1 MPTTLRLASL
11 RQHPVAFAILGGILT
26 AAVMLVLITPPEAT
40 LGDGIKIVFIHAALI
55 QTGVIGLVV
64 AGLLGIVV
72 LATAHAEIDRW
83 MRTIAIVAV
92 IFYAAGVI
100 TSMIAAKV
108 NWGGVFLQ
116 EPRMAASLNTLA
128 LALIIL
134 ILTMWLAHL
143 PDGLRV
149 TGLLNT
155 GLAVYL
161 IWSILFTPLLLHPRN
176 PIGTSTFPALRW
188 SFYGLLALCI
198 LAAGWSVLQV
208 RRSALKE

>member
-1 MPTTLRLASL
+1 MLAALRHTIL
-11 RQHPVAFAILGGILT
+11 RHPVGFAILGGILT
-26 AAVMLVLITPPEAT
+26 AAVILILITPPEAT

-55 QTGVIGLVV
+55 QTGIVGLVV
-64 AGLLGIVV
+64 AGLIGIVV

-83 MRTIAIVAV
+83 MRSIAIVAV
-92 IFYAAGVI
+92 VFYAAGVI

-108 NWGGVFLQ
+108 NWGNVFLQ

-134 ILTMWLAHL
+134 ILTMWLESL
-143 PDGLRV
+143 PGGVRI
-149 TGLLNT
+149 TGVLQA

-176 PIGTSTFPALRW
+176 AIGTSTFPALRW
-188 SFYGLLALCI
+188 SFYGLLALCVG
-198 LAAGWSVLQV
+198 AAGWAILQV
-208 RRSALKE
+208 RRSAWKE